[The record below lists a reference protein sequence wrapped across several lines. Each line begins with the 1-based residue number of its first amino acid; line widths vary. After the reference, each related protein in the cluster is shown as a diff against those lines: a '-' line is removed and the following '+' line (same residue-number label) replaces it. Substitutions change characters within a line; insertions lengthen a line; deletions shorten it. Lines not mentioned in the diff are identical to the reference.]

1 MKNIDETTLNFE
13 QRLGLA
19 YCRLN
24 SWQWDDIIG
33 PKPNDFDN
41 IENLLVKNEY
51 LYEPFQRI
59 INIIG
64 ERNCNKYWWM
74 FVLDKTEDEWVEW
87 YYRDCDFLKNNNVKE

>member
-24 SWQWDDIIG
+24 SWQWDNIVG
-33 PKPNDFDN
+33 PKPNDFDD
-41 IENLLVKNEY
+41 IEDLSVKSEY
-51 LYEPFQRI
+51 LHEPFQRI
-59 INIIG
+59 ANIIG
-64 ERNCNKYWWM
+64 ERNCSKYWWI

-87 YYRDCDFLKNNNVKE
+87 YYRDYNFLK

>member
-24 SWQWDDIIG
+24 SWQWDDIVG
-33 PKPNDFDN
+33 PKPNDFDS
-41 IENLLVKNEY
+41 IEDLSVKSEY
-51 LYEPFQRI
+51 LHEPFQRI
-59 INIIG
+59 ANIIG
-64 ERNCNKYWWM
+64 ERNCNKYWWI

-87 YYRDCDFLKNNNVKE
+87 YYKDCNFLK

>member
-41 IENLLVKNEY
+41 IEDLLVKNEY

-87 YYRDCDFLKNNNVKE
+87 YYKDCDFFKKIIM

>member
-41 IENLLVKNEY
+41 IEDLLVKNEY

-87 YYRDCDFLKNNNVKE
+87 YYKDCDFFLKK

>member
-41 IENLLVKNEY
+41 IEDLLVKNEY

-64 ERNCNKYWWM
+64 ERNCNKYWWI

-87 YYRDCDFLKNNNVKE
+87 YYKDCDFFKK

>member
-24 SWQWDDIIG
+24 SWQWDDIVG

-41 IENLLVKNEY
+41 IEDLLVKNEY

-64 ERNCNKYWWM
+64 ERNCNKYWWI

-87 YYRDCDFLKNNNVKE
+87 YYKDCDFFKK

>member
-41 IENLLVKNEY
+41 IEDLLVKNEY
-51 LYEPFQRI
+51 LHEPFQRI

-74 FVLDKTEDEWVEW
+74 FALDKTEDEWVEW
-87 YYRDCDFLKNNNVKE
+87 YYKDCDFFFKK

>member
-74 FVLDKTEDEWVEW
+74 FALDKTEDEWVEW
-87 YYRDCDFLKNNNVKE
+87 YYKDCDFLKNNNVKE

>member
-24 SWQWDDIIG
+24 SWQWDDIVG
-33 PKPNDFDN
+33 PKPNDFDS
-41 IENLLVKNEY
+41 IEDLSVKSEY
-51 LYEPFQRI
+51 LHEPFQRI
-59 INIIG
+59 ANIIG
-64 ERNCNKYWWM
+64 ERNCNKYWWI

-87 YYRDCDFLKNNNVKE
+87 YYRDYIF

>member
-24 SWQWDDIIG
+24 SWQWDDIVG

-41 IENLLVKNEY
+41 IEDLLVKNEY

-74 FVLDKTEDEWVEW
+74 FALDKTEDEWVEW
-87 YYRDCDFLKNNNVKE
+87 YYKDCDFLKNNNVKE

>member
-24 SWQWDDIIG
+24 SWQWDDIVG
-33 PKPNDFDN
+33 SKLNDFDN
-41 IENLLVKNEY
+41 IEDLLVKNEY
-51 LYEPFQRI
+51 LHEPFQRI

-64 ERNCNKYWWM
+64 ERNCNKYWWI